1 MIILS
6 VDSTAKAA
14 AAAVCDDEKPLSHVF
29 LNTALTHSQTLLTLV
44 DQALKNANLTI
55 DDVGLFAV
63 SNGPGSF
70 TGVRIGVSL
79 VKGLAFGR
87 DVMCA
92 GVSTLE
98 ALARNAEG
106 FGGVCCAVMDA
117 RNNQVYNALFE
128 INPCGFCRLT
138 PDRAISTADL
148 REELLKFD
156 CSVILT
162 GDGAELS
169 YEALRDI
176 KNVSMANET
185 ARLQNA
191 VSVARAAF
199 YMYKEGKCVPASQLD
214 VNYLRLSQA
223 EREYEKKHKGD
234 NTGK

>member
-6 VDSTAKAA
+6 VDSSAKAA
-14 AAAVCDDEKPLSHVF
+14 AAAVCDDTKPLSHVF
-29 LNTALTHSQTLLTLV
+29 VNTALTHSQTLLTLI
-44 DQALKNANLTI
+44 DEALKNAGVQLK
-55 DDVGLFAV
+55 DVGLIAV

-98 ALARNAEG
+98 AIARNTED

-117 RNNQVYNALFE
+117 RNNQVYNALFG
-128 INPCGFCRLT
+128 IDATDFKRLT
-138 PDRAISTADL
+138 PDRAISTAEL
-148 REELLKFD
+148 RGELSFIKERITLA
-156 CSVILT
+156 
-162 GDGAELS
+162 GDGADLA
-169 YEALRDI
+169 YEQFKDM
-176 KNVSMANET
+176 KNVSIANDT
-185 ARLQNA
+185 AKLQNA

-199 YMYKEGKCVPASQLD
+199 YMYKEGKCVSAEELS

-223 EREYEKKHKGD
+223 EREYEKKLKGEK
-234 NTGK
+234 TGK